1 VQLKQQIVIKH
12 DAPLLLGII
21 KNQGSRSNKA
31 AVLIF
36 SLGVSITAL

>member
-12 DAPLLLGII
+12 DASLLLGII